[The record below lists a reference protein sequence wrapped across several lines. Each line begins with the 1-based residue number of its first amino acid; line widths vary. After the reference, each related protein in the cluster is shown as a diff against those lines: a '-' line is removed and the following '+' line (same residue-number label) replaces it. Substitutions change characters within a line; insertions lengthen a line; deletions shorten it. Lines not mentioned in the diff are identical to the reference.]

1 MLPRIQ
7 TMRSMLKSTGVLAI
21 CIDYHELVR
30 LMQLLDEM
38 FGEENRIAIINW
50 QKTTVN
56 SMVKH
61 VSVCVE
67 YILVYAKNKENS
79 ETNLLPK
86 SDEDFDGYKNLDND
100 PLGD

>member
-1 MLPRIQ
+1 MKFMLPRLQI
-7 TMRSMLKSTGVLAI
+7 MKSMLKSKGVLAI
-21 CIDYHELVR
+21 CIDYRELVR
-30 LMQLLDEM
+30 LIQLLDET
-38 FGEENRIAIINW
+38 FGEENQIAIINW

-67 YILVYAKNKENS
+67 YVLVYAKNKEKT

-86 SDEDFDGYKNLDND
+86 FDEDFDGYKN
-100 PLGD
+100 P